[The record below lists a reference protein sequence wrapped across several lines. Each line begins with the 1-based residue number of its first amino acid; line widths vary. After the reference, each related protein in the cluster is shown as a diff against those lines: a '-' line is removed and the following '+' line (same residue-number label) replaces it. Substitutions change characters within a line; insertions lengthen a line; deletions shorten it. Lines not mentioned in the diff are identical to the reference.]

1 MHNPALST
9 HPANRWPALAL
20 LVLLG
25 LAAAHSRWP
34 TADSALSGRATLPA
48 WLEAGNP
55 GLWPAL
61 DRMLERL
68 PADPHGGLRYDTRTL
83 TAVRLAADAVQA
95 PLSTAE
101 RERVRLL
108 ARRALPAA
116 GAETLLFE
124 YLRYRDAVTALPARD
139 LTARQDLQKR
149 YFGGHAETLF
159 HEENAMRA
167 ALQAEQQTG
176 GAPR

>member
-1 MHNPALST
+1 MHDPALST
-9 HPANRWPALAL
+9 RPANRWPALAL

-34 TADSALSGRATLPA
+34 TADSARAGRATLPA
-48 WLEAGNP
+48 WPEAGNP

-61 DRMLERL
+61 NRMLERL
-68 PADPHGGLRYDTRTL
+68 PADRHGRLRYDTRTL
-83 TAVRLAADAVQA
+83 AAVRLAADAVQA
-95 PLSTAE
+95 PLTTAE

-116 GAETLLFE
+116 GADTLLFD
-124 YLRYRDAVTALPARD
+124 YLRYRDAMTALPAGD
-139 LTARQDLQKR
+139 LAARRDLQKR
-149 YFGGHAETLF
+149 YFGAHGETLF
-159 HEENAMRA
+159 HEENAMREA
-167 ALQAEQQTG
+167 MQAEQRTG

>member
-1 MHNPALST
+1 MHDPALST
-9 HPANRWPALAL
+9 RPANRWPALAL

-34 TADSALSGRATLPA
+34 TADSARSGRATLPA
-48 WLEAGNP
+48 WPEAGDP

-68 PADPHGGLRYDTRTL
+68 PADRHGRLRYDTRTL
-83 TAVRLAADAVQA
+83 AAVRLAADAVQA
-95 PLSTAE
+95 PLTTAE

-116 GAETLLFE
+116 DAETLLVD
-124 YLRYRDAVTALPARD
+124 YLRYRDAVSALPAGD
-139 LTARQDLQKR
+139 PVARRNLQKR
-149 YFGGHAETLF
+149 YFGHRAATLF
-159 HEENAMRA
+159 HEENAMREA
-167 ALQAEQQTG
+167 MQAEQRTG